1 MTTWLSRSLSDF
13 LSFAPANAQRHR
25 DSSRKTSSLDR
36 MSNSDANSIRSDV
49 LARHREPARA
59 NRVERGFGLSRKM
72 IRLGIAGKIS
82 GFDFGLE
89 LFHRA
94 ADRPCGIAELA
105 DELCRRREAQV
116 DEVVQH
122 QHLPLAFRSR
132 AHAHG

>member
-49 LARHREPARA
+49 LTRHREPARA

-82 GFDFGLE
+82 GFDFGPE
-89 LFHRA
+89 LLHRA
-94 ADRPCGIAELA
+94 ADCPRCLSQWAA
-105 DELCRRREAQV
+105 KLCRRRE
-116 DEVVQH
+116 
-122 QHLPLAFRSR
+122 
-132 AHAHG
+132 